1 MNAPLTDTEYDR
13 LDGVLS
19 RFHNQ
24 CAMNLEKLDGFF
36 AALICCP
43 DTVLPSEYLPEIW
56 GGDMADEDAFA
67 TQEELQDFL
76 NLVMRHWNGITHT
89 LHSGDVFLPLLLEDE
104 QGVAH
109 ANDWA
114 QGFMRGV
121 ALRNEDWLALFD
133 DEEHGG
139 SLVPILVLAH
149 EHHPDPEMRPYDAPI
164 DAEQREQLIVCVAAA
179 VPAIYGYFEPHR
191 RLAARSARE
200 SATYRRAMPKI
211 GRNDPCP
218 CGSGKKYKQ
227 CCGKTTLH

>member
-1 MNAPLTDTEYDR
+1 MNALLTDTEYDR
-13 LDGVLS
+13 LGSVLS
-19 RFHNQ
+19 RFHSQ
-24 CAMNLEKLDGFF
+24 HAMNLEKLDGFF

-43 DTVLPSEYLPEIW
+43 DTVLPSEYLAEIW

-67 TQEELQDFL
+67 TQQELQDFL

-89 LHSGDVFLPLLLEDE
+89 LHSGDAFLPLLLEDE
-104 QGVAH
+104 QGVAR

-149 EHHPDPEMRPYDAPI
+149 EHHPDPEMRPCDAPI
-164 DAEQREQLIVCVAAA
+164 DAERREQLIVCIAAA
-179 VPAIYGYFEPHR
+179 VTAIYRYFEPHR
-191 RLAARSARE
+191 RLAARSDRG
-200 SATYRRAMPKI
+200 SASYRRPMPKI
-211 GRNDPCP
+211 GRNDPCR
-218 CGSGKKYKQ
+218 CGSGKKYKH
-227 CCGKTTLH
+227 CCGKTT